1 MGDPLESSMK
11 EKDIL
16 FLCHSYN
23 NFQKDQIEA
32 LAPHLNKCSCLVRN
46 NPLFSFGSRL
56 PIPALRGY
64 ATERKIDTADVPSN
78 VDLYNNDIYYLPTDR
93 GYISL
98 GERQYKKAIGLIRN
112 KYIDFDLIH
121 AHFLWSSGYVGL
133 RLKERYDVPFVVTA
147 HGYDVYALPFKS
159 SIWRNNIKTILE
171 SADAII
177 TVSDNNRRII
187 EKLGVHAHIDVMP
200 NGFAPELFF
209 KRSQID
215 CRSLL
220 GLPQEKKVIV
230 CVGNLVPIKGHQIL
244 IQAMVK
250 VMSEVDA
257 LCYIVGSGQLE
268 KDLNKEIR
276 NLGFSDKVFL
286 VGGRPHE
293 EIPYWIGASDLFV
306 LPSLMEGNPTVM
318 FECLACGKPFIGTKV
333 GGIPEIITSTDYGLL
348 VEPGDVDDLHRQI
361 MIGLFKNWD
370 ENKILEYAVQFSWP
384 KLAERIVALYSKL
397 LHL

>member
-1 MGDPLESSMK
+1 MENIRPLIISNHY
-11 EKDIL
+11 L
-16 FLCHSYN
+16 TFV
-23 NFQKDQIEA
+23 KDQTEE
-32 LAPHLNKCSCLVRN
+32 LGRLVGPVTVAARA
-46 NPLFSFGSRL
+46 NPLHELILSKS
-56 PIPALRGY
+56 
-64 ATERKIDTADVPSN
+64 TIDWPSENNQVVVYKTAVP
-78 VDLYNNDIYYLPTDR
+78 YLPF
-93 GYISL
+93 
-98 GERQYKKAIGLIRN
+98 ERSRQHIGRNQFKKTMNIINSRN
-112 KYIDFDLIH
+112 IEFDLIH
-121 AHFLWSSGYVGL
+121 SHFLWSSGFVGAE
-133 RLKERYDVPFVVTA
+133 LKRTLGKPLVLTA
-147 HGYDVYALPFKS
+147 HGYDIYSLPFRSKFWKEQ
-159 SIWRNNIKTILE
+159 ITEILNA
-171 SADAII
+171 ADAII
-177 TVSDNNRRII
+177 TVSGNNRRFI
-187 EKLGVHAHIDVMP
+187 EELNISNNVEVIP
-200 NGFAPELFF
+200 NGYSPNLFY

-244 IQAMVK
+244 IQAMIK

-268 KDLNKEIR
+268 KDLNKEIH
-276 NLGFSDKVFL
+276 NLGLSDKVFL

-384 KLAERIVALYSKL
+384 KLAERIVAVYSKL